1 MNENKPWFHGANV
14 AIKMKEGDIKALDNL
29 VMATPSEKD
38 VLTQITSTIKKLSE
52 NNKNWNGS
60 NQNPD
65 CNKYALDSKRWKSE
79 KTSQKTNYR
88 K

>member
-14 AIKMKEGDIKALDNL
+14 AIKMKEGDMKALNNL

-52 NNKNWNGS
+52 NK
-60 NQNPD
+60 
-65 CNKYALDSKRWKSE
+65 KKLERIKSKP
-79 KTSQKTNYR
+79 
-88 K
+88 